1 MLPPNPLLTCVSTV
15 VNTLA
20 WQCLL
25 GAGSLGVWFSAL
37 HEIPYF
43 IMMELLFLLPCDFFF
58 FEVKFNLCVYSVR
71 PSECLHVSHSTPS
84 LNS

>member
-1 MLPPNPLLTCVSTV
+1 MCFHCGQHAGMAEFTGSWECGGV
-15 VNTLA
+15 V
-20 WQCLL
+20 
-25 GAGSLGVWFSAL
+25 SAL

-43 IMMELLFLLPCDFFF
+43 VMMELLFLLPCDFFFF

-71 PSECLHVSHSTPS
+71 PSECLRVSHSTPS